1 MTTISASMVKELR
14 DKTGAG
20 MMDCKAALTESGGD
34 MEKAIDWLRK
44 KGLSKAAKKAG
55 RVAAE
60 GLVGVTAA
68 GKAAAIVEVNS
79 ETDFVARNEQFQD
92 MVRKI
97 ASLAPKAKGDVAKL
111 LAMPFPNSKDTVETY
126 VKEKVA
132 TIGENMTVRRTAEI
146 EVADGVVADYVHN
159 KVSDGLGKIGVL
171 VALEGKGDKAALAAF
186 GRQLAMHIAA
196 ASPAALTADELD
208 PALIERERAV
218 YTEQAKASGK
228 PAEIVAKM
236 VEGRLR
242 KEFYQQVVLMQQTFL
257 GAGGDGKA
265 TVEQMLKGVEKSA
278 GAPVKIAKFVRY
290 RARRGHREEG
300 RGLRRRGLGCWP
312 REASR
317 AANRT
322 NVQVAARC
330 GWIRPAPSMLG
341 KHILAARY
349 RASASAARPGPDR
362 KGGHHHERHGL
373 SAQTTGACCSN
384 CRARR

>member
-20 MMDCKAALTESGGD
+20 MMDCKAALTETNGD

-68 GKAAAIVEVNS
+68 GKVAALVEVNS

-126 VKEKVA
+126 VKEMVA

-146 EVADGVVADYVHN
+146 EVGDGVVAEYVHN
-159 KVSDGLGKIGVL
+159 KVADGLGKIGVL
-171 VALEGKGDKAALAAF
+171 VALESKGDKAALATF

-196 ASPAALTADELD
+196 ASPAALTANELD

-228 PAEIVAKM
+228 SADIVAKM

-257 GAGGDGKA
+257 GSGGDGKA

-290 RARRGHREEG
+290 ALGEG
-300 RGLRRRGLGCWP
+300 I
-312 REASR
+312 EKKEDDF
-317 AANRT
+317 AAE
-322 NVQVAARC
+322 VAA
-330 GWIRPAPSMLG
+330 
-341 KHILAARY
+341 AA
-349 RASASAARPGPDR
+349 G
-362 KGGHHHERHGL
+362 
-373 SAQTTGACCSN
+373 TN
-384 CRARR
+384 

>member
-20 MMDCKAALTESGGD
+20 MMDCKAALTETDGD

-92 MVRKI
+92 MVRNV
-97 ASLAPKAKGDVAKL
+97 AALAPKAKGDVAKL
-111 LAMPFPNSKDTVETY
+111 LAMPYPNSKETVETF
-126 VKEKVA
+126 VKELVA
-132 TIGENMTVRRTAEI
+132 TIGENMTVRRTAELQ
-146 EVADGVVADYVHN
+146 VGDGVIADYVHN
-159 KVSDGLGKIGVL
+159 KIVDGLGKIGVL
-171 VALEGKGDKAALAAF
+171 VALESKGDKAALSAF

-196 ASPAALTADELD
+196 ANPAALTADELD

-228 PAEIVAKM
+228 PADIVAKM

-242 KEFYQQVVLMQQTFL
+242 KEFYQQVVLLQQTFV

-278 GAPVKIAKFVRY
+278 GAPVKIAKFVRF
-290 RARRGHREEG
+290 ALGEG
-300 RGLRRRGLGCWP
+300 I
-312 REASR
+312 EKKEDDF
-317 AANRT
+317 AAE
-322 NVQVAARC
+322 VAAAA
-330 GWIRPAPSMLG
+330 GQP
-341 KHILAARY
+341 KH
-349 RASASAARPGPDR
+349 
-362 KGGHHHERHGL
+362 
-373 SAQTTGACCSN
+373 
-384 CRARR
+384 